1 MLALLPPSSS
11 VTRLTCWAAPAITLT
26 PTSVEPVKTILRTSG
41 WVMKRSPTTEPL
53 PGSTW
58 NSPSGRP
65 ASRPSSAS
73 RIVVS
78 GVISAGL
85 TSTALPAASAGT
97 KPHDAIVIGKFHGAI
112 TATTPSG
119 SLNVTSRPPAT
130 GICLPD
136 MRSGLA
142 E

>member
-11 VTRLTCWAAPAITLT
+11 VTRLTWAAAPAITRV
-26 PTSVEPVKTILRTSG
+26 PTSVDPVNTILRTSG
-41 WVMKRSPTTEPL
+41 WVTNRSPITEPL

-58 NSPSGRP
+58 NRSGSRP
-65 ASRPSSAS
+65 ACTASSPRRS
-73 RIVVS
+73 VVS
-78 GVISAGL
+78 GVHSAGL
-85 TSTALPAASAGT
+85 TSTALPAASAGAN
-97 KPHDAIVIGKFHGAI
+97 PHDAIVIGKFHGVM
-112 TATTPSG
+112 TPTTPSG

-136 MRSGLA
+136 NRSGLA